1 MGPSQRRAQGEI
13 MQKKIKGT
21 MLAGAVAGMFVA
33 ASGFAATNAAGT
45 TSTDNQLATHH
56 AKTVKCQLPAEKN
69 ACKGKDGCGG
79 KDGCKSKDSCKGK
92 DAAKGEVKDLT
103 EEECKAQ
110 GGTVAE

>member
-1 MGPSQRRAQGEI
+1 

-33 ASGFAATNAAGT
+33 ASGFAANSTTTN
-45 TSTDNQLATHH
+45 TDNQYAKHT

-69 ACKGKDGCGG
+69 ACKGKGGCGG
-79 KDGCKSKDSCKGK
+79 KDGCKGKDSCKGK
-92 DAAKGEVKDLT
+92 DAPKGEVKELT